1 MGHRERGGLSVK
13 DNVRTTILPGEN
25 IELSGYIIEPEYYI
39 RNYIIGGIRTTILP
53 GDSLKVI
60 KVVSNNTPKSITLK
74 GIKK

>member
-1 MGHRERGGLSVK
+1 MK
-13 DNVRTTILPGEN
+13 DNVRTTILPGES
-25 IELSGYIIEPEYYI
+25 IELTGYIIESEYYI

-74 GIKK
+74 GIKKWK